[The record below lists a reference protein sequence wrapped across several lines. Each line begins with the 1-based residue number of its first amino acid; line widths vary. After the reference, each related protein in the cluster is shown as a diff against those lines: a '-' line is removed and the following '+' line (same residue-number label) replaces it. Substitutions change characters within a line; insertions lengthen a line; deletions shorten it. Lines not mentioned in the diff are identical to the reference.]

1 MSAVAPIDIVI
12 PVFDAAALLRRCLA
26 ALDRCTSAEQARV
39 LVIDDAS
46 PDPAIAP
53 LLAQWAAQTHLP
65 ARILRNPR
73 NLGFVGTCNRGFAE
87 THGEVLLLNADTE
100 VTPGWLP
107 RMTAALAADPKIATV
122 TPFSNH
128 AEICSWPEFCVAN
141 PVPADAD
148 RIAQA
153 FAAAGPAE
161 YPELPTAVGFCML
174 IRRAVLN
181 AIGDFDAATFGR
193 GYGEENDFCRRAA
206 GHGWRNVLASDV
218 YVVHAGGGSFA
229 PLGLKPGGENLAR
242 LCARYPDYPARV
254 AAFIASDPLAP
265 LRARALAA
273 YQRLL
278 AAPTQLPAHE
288 NRE

>member
-1 MSAVAPIDIVI
+1 MSATPVDIVV
-12 PVFDAAALLRRCLA
+12 PVYNAAALLARCLA
-26 ALDRCTSAEQARV
+26 ALARCTAPAQARV
-39 LVIDDAS
+39 LLIDDAS

-53 LLAQWAAQTHLP
+53 MLAAWAARSPLP
-65 ARILRNPR
+65 TRVLRNPH

-87 THGEVLLLNADTE
+87 TSGDVLLLNADTE

-107 RMTAALAADPKIATV
+107 RMTAALAANPAIGTV
-122 TPFSNH
+122 TPFSNN
-128 AEICSWPEFCVAN
+128 AEICSWPGFCIAH

-153 FAAAGPAE
+153 LAEAGPAE

-174 IRRAVLN
+174 IRRALLD

-206 GHGWRNVLASDV
+206 GHGWRNVLASDA

-229 PLGLKPGGENLAR
+229 PLGLKPGGDNLAR
-242 LCARYPDYPARV
+242 LCARYPDYNARV
-254 AAFIASDPLAP
+254 AAFIAADPLAP
-265 LRARALAA
+265 LRARALAVHA
-273 YQRLL
+273 RL
-278 AAPTQLPAHE
+278 AAESKDPPAIE
-288 NRE
+288 TSR